1 MSFELEKQKTFNPG
15 QIFVALDKIMRLE
28 RLFLTGYFQRDAIKA
43 NLEATNGCQRL
54 NNETLFVPQTIS
66 TISSKTLTFTLLNT
80 RPLRKH
86 AIDITSDSR
95 LTESDVLFL
104 TEIQLADADN
114 IKNIH
119 SLPNDFPIDFN
130 NSNFR
135 LSSLAIAY

>member
-1 MSFELEKQKTFNPG
+1 M
-15 QIFVALDKIMRLE
+15 
-28 RLFLTGYFQRDAIKA
+28 TGCFQRDAIKA

-54 NNETLFVPQTIS
+54 NNETLFVTQTIS
-66 TISSKTLTFTLLNT
+66 TRSSKTLTFTLLNT

-95 LTESDVLFL
+95 LFL

-119 SLPNDFPIDFN
+119 YLPNDFPIDFN
-130 NSNFR
+130 NSNSH

>member
-1 MSFELEKQKTFNPG
+1 MSFELEKQKTFNPE
-15 QIFVALDKIMRLE
+15 QIFVALGKIMRLE

-54 NNETLFVPQTIS
+54 NNETLFVTQTIS
-66 TISSKTLTFTLLNT
+66 TRSSKTLTFTLLNT

-95 LTESDVLFL
+95 LFL

-119 SLPNDFPIDFN
+119 YLPNDFPIDFN
-130 NSNFR
+130 NSNSH